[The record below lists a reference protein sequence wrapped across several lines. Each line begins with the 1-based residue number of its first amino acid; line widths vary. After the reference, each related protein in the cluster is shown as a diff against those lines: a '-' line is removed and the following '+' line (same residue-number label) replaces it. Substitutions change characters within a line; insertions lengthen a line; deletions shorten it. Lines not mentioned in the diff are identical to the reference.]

1 MTTAP
6 NTGPQANTAASNHEL
21 ERLLLQLRSADVT
34 LRSDAAHASGKLAD
48 ERAVASLGEALR
60 DPDEYDRKSAG
71 MALRRLGGP
80 TAMVAFRGARDARA
94 EQARRQEGMR
104 TR

>member
-34 LRSDAAHASGKLAD
+34 LRS
-48 ERAVASLGEALR
+48 
-60 DPDEYDRKSAG
+60 PDSRS
-71 MALRRLGGP
+71 
-80 TAMVAFRGARDARA
+80 T
-94 EQARRQEGMR
+94 
-104 TR
+104 